1 MEPLRP
7 GSGGLRAALPLLAAA
22 ALPAIA
28 SCQERPAEEE
38 PPGADGEEA
47 RVEGSFEEGVHD
59 SPHGT
64 RRYRLFVPEGATG
77 PTPLLVML
85 HGCTQDAR
93 DFARGTRMNQRAGAR
108 GWMVLYP
115 EQPADAH
122 PQRCWNWYLED
133 HQTAEGGEPALL
145 GSMIESVR
153 ASREADPERVYVA
166 GVSAG
171 GAMAQILGASFPER
185 FAAVASHS
193 GVPYGAGRG
202 QAEALDVME
211 GGGAPV
217 SELARRLRSALGGSD
232 PPPLVL
238 VHGSADGAVD
248 ASNSR
253 RAAAAWWLAG
263 EGDPSPR
270 PATPSDAAA
279 GPGADGAPDLDA
291 LLPPPAV
298 ATTGTSDG
306 GLEWTRRT
314 WQRADGAPDL
324 ELWLVEGLGH
334 AWSGGDPAGSYA
346 EPHGPDASQIV
357 VDFFARVAGDRRG
370 VDDPPYDGERR

>member
-1 MEPLRP
+1 MEPLRS
-7 GSGGLRAALPLLAAA
+7 GSGGPGAAALLLAAA
-22 ALPAIA
+22 AVPAIA

-47 RVEGSFEEGVHD
+47 RIEGSFEEGVHE
-59 SPHGT
+59 SRNGT
-64 RRYRLFVPEGATG
+64 RLYRLFVPEGATG
-77 PTPLLVML
+77 PAPLLVML

-93 DFARGTRMNQRAGAR
+93 DFALGTRMNRRAGAR

-115 EQPADAH
+115 EQPAEAH
-122 PQRCWNWYLED
+122 PQRCWNWYLEE

-145 GSMIESVR
+145 RSMVESVI
-153 ASREADPERVYVA
+153 ASREADPERVYAA

-171 GAMAQILGASFPER
+171 GAMALILGAAFPER
-185 FAAVASHS
+185 FAAIASHS

-202 QAEALDVME
+202 RARALDVMG

-217 SELARRLRSALGGSD
+217 PELARRLRSALGGAD
-232 PPPLVL
+232 PPPLLL
-238 VHGSADGAVD
+238 VHGTADGAVD

-263 EGDPSPR
+263 E
-270 PATPSDAAA
+270 PAGARRTAGSSDSAA
-279 GPGADGAPDLDA
+279 GPGGGAAPDLEA
-291 LLPPPAV
+291 LLPSPAV
-298 ATTGTSDG
+298 ATTGTSGG
-306 GLEWTRRT
+306 GLDWSRRT
-314 WQRADGAPDL
+314 WQRADGTPDL

-346 EPHGPDASQIV
+346 EPRGPDASRIV
-357 VDFFARVAGDRRG
+357 VDFFARVSGDRRG
-370 VDDPPYDGERR
+370 VDDPPYDRERR